1 MIGGLA
7 VAWHVNVTL
16 SPSRTERGSID
27 NKTVGASRKRKQLPI
42 IYTKYIFFL
51 TKIRLLQEYNYHS
64 SVVEKNKG
72 NTAILVVGQMNS
84 M

>member
-27 NKTVGASRKRKQLPI
+27 NKTVGASRRTEL
-42 IYTKYIFFL
+42 
-51 TKIRLLQEYNYHS
+51 N
-64 SVVEKNKG
+64 KNKETSYLIPIQYLTPG
-72 NTAILVVGQMNS
+72 ILHH
-84 M
+84 